1 MNLIQQA
8 EQLKS
13 LPDQALV
20 QMQQRP
26 TETPPYLVLAEMQRR
41 ANMRKAYQGAQQVSP
56 MNQPPVT
63 QQMAQQFSQTGQT
76 QQQPQQQMPQQVP
89 GMAGGGLANFAQLLD
104 RAAMN
109 QMRGVPERAI
119 DAAGLG
125 LVDEMPLPDASGYGS
140 MAGLPEDPNYTQLRG
155 LKQKPY
161 DGRTWEQH
169 YEELANKSN
178 LSGLKAV
185 ADKYAEQENDVRGR
199 KHGLSQILMNI
210 GLGMAASR
218 RPDWAGAIGEGGLN
232 AMQGYTQDRA
242 QNQAMAERIAER
254 RLRALESVQR
264 HDDRLRDYAIEA
276 ARGDTARANT
286 VSAQNANIDLAMWK
300 AQQEKELLDAR
311 NRNEISLEEYKTA
324 QSRLDAAA
332 RRAEK
337 EADRAAEYKKA
348 TDVARIQAAARG
360 ERRGRGGDAP
370 AKIDTGVIS
379 LTKEWNDTAESYEKQ
394 ANDLFKNMI
403 LVPTAQR
410 PMAEQQI
417 VTLRQQAEALR
428 KKAERMQDFLSGG
441 RAQGQPTKT
450 PTAPPANRKYTPEE
464 LLNMFKP
471 RGQ

>member
-41 ANMRKAYQGAQQVSP
+41 ANMRKAYQGAQQGSP

-89 GMAGGGLANFAQLLD
+89 GMAGGGLASLANYFS
-104 RAAMN
+104 
-109 QMRGVPERAI
+109 QMQGEPEPMALPEV
-119 DAAGLG
+119 DQSMLG
-125 LVDEMPLPDASGYGS
+125 LSQY
-140 MAGLPEDPNYTQLRG
+140 PEDPNYTQLRS

-169 YEELANKSN
+169 YEELAKKSN

-276 ARGDTARANT
+276 ARGDTARSNT

-324 QSRLDAAA
+324 QARLDAAA

-348 TDVARIQAAARG
+348 TDVARIQAASRG
-360 ERRGRGGDAP
+360 ERRGRSGDAP

-410 PMAEQQI
+410 PVAEQQI
-417 VTLRQQAEALR
+417 ATLRQQAQALR
-428 KKAERMQDFLSGG
+428 QKAERMQDFLSGG
-441 RAQGQPTKT
+441 RAQGQPAKA
-450 PTAPPANRKYTPEE
+450 PAAPPENRKYTPEE